1 MLPNIEQD
9 RTWPGLLSHPW
20 AWTMLLLAVLIGVYS
35 TASNIVSHPEFKMD
49 DCLRGQELALTRDYL
64 EGRHSPQALFLSW
77 DEAVYVRAAQK
88 MAEGKVATD
97 YLGDFVE
104 QVRTHKKD
112 EPLYAISADYRL
124 VWGVRELLTPGK
136 PTFVSYRSMVFPAW
150 GVPVMLTMGCTT
162 QGLAALRWSMLP
174 WRAAGIVAAG
184 LLAFA
189 LTRRRQVLALSL
201 ASLLVAAD
209 AQLSH
214 AGSYFL
220 TDAPGAALLLLW
232 LWCLTRLCRKPSW
245 RFGVLQGLFMGLAV
259 LVKADLMYV
268 LPASLLL
275 APLMVLPERRAFIFK
290 CAALAFAA
298 YALVLGA
305 WAIRNHAYTNAW
317 FITSKDSVNL
327 YLGNSPDAPARNYR
341 YGVSAAERA
350 NIDLMPLMR
359 QHELRDHGPEV
370 ALRSHFQALAL
381 KELRADPLGVARMF
395 KDRVIIFLESG
406 GFVHFPWLGQYSH
419 ALSLFIMSAAFMGSA
434 WAGWGRWRR
443 AKPMLGAGV
452 AFLASLAIVSMVYF
466 EARYISHLFALA
478 CVIASVCMAQL
489 SWSPRK
495 RLRDEKSRADIL

>member
-1 MLPNIEQD
+1 
-9 RTWPGLLSHPW
+9 
-20 AWTMLLLAVLIGVYS
+20 MLLLAVLIGIYS
-35 TASNIVSHPEFKMD
+35 TASNIVSHPSFRMD
-49 DCLRGQELALTRDYL
+49 DCLRGQELALTRDYI

-104 QVRTHKKD
+104 QVRVSEKD
-112 EPLYAISADYRL
+112 EALYAISADYRL
-124 VWGVRELLTPGK
+124 AYGVREFLTPGK
-136 PTFVSYRSMVFPAW
+136 PTFVGYRSMVFPAW
-150 GVPVMLTMGCTT
+150 GVPIMLSVGCTN

-201 ASLLVAAD
+201 ASLLVAMD
-209 AQLSH
+209 AQLNH

-220 TDAPGAALLLLW
+220 TDMPGAALLMMW
-232 LWCLTRLCRKPSW
+232 LWCLTRLCLKPSW
-245 RFGVLQGLFMGLAV
+245 RFGVLQGLFMGIAV
-259 LVKADLMYV
+259 LIKADLMYV

-275 APLMVLPERRAFIFK
+275 APFMVLPERRAFIFK

-359 QHELRDHGPEV
+359 QAELRDHGPEV
-370 ALRSHFQALAL
+370 ALRTHFQELAL
-381 KELRADPLGVARMF
+381 KELRADPLGIARMF
-395 KDRVIIFLESG
+395 KDRLIIFLKSG
-406 GFVHFPWLGQYSH
+406 GYVHFPWLAPYSQT
-419 ALSLFIMSAAFMGSA
+419 LSLFIMSVAFLGSV
-434 WAGWGRWRR
+434 WAGWGRWSRE
-443 AKPMLGAGV
+443 KPMLSVGV
-452 AFLASLAIVSMVYF
+452 AFLASISIVSMVYF

-478 CVIASVCMAQL
+478 CVITSVYIAQL
-489 SWSPRK
+489 PWSPRD
-495 RLRDEKSRADIL
+495 RLRDEKVHAENP

>member
-1 MLPNIEQD
+1 
-9 RTWPGLLSHPW
+9 
-20 AWTMLLLAVLIGVYS
+20 MLLLAVLMGLYS
-35 TASNIVSHPEFKMD
+35 TASNIVNHPEFAMD

-64 EGRHSPQALFLSW
+64 EGRHTPQALFLSW

-88 MAEGKVATD
+88 MTEGKVATD

-104 QVRTHKKD
+104 QVRVSDKD
-112 EPLYAISADYRL
+112 EALYALSAGYRL
-124 VWGVRELLTPGK
+124 AYGLRGGLVPGQ
-136 PTFVSYRSMVFPAW
+136 PTFISYRSMVFPAW
-150 GVPVMLTMGCTT
+150 GVPVMMTLGCTS

-189 LTRRRQVLALSL
+189 LARRRQVLALSL
-201 ASLLVAAD
+201 ASFLVAAD

-220 TDAPGAALLLLW
+220 TDAPGAALLMMW
-232 LWCLTRLCRKPSW
+232 LWCLTRLCLAPSW
-245 RFGVLQGLFMGLAV
+245 RFGVLQGLFMGIAV
-259 LVKADLMYV
+259 LIKADLMYV

-275 APLMVLPERRAFIFK
+275 APLMVLPERRALVFK

-298 YALVLGA
+298 YALVLGV
-305 WAIRNHAYTNAW
+305 WAIRNHAYTNTW

-341 YGVSAAERA
+341 YGVSAAEQA

-359 QHELRDHGPEV
+359 KTELRDHGPEV
-370 ALRSHFQALAL
+370 ALRAHFQELAL
-381 KELRADPLGVARMF
+381 KELRADPLGIARMF

-434 WAGWGRWRR
+434 WASWGRWRR
-443 AKPMLGAGV
+443 AKPMLSAGV

-466 EARYISHLFALA
+466 EARYVSHLFALA
-478 CVIASVCMAQL
+478 CVIASVYVAQW
-489 SWSPRK
+489 SWCRETDWGMK
-495 RLRDEKSRADIL
+495 KVRLTSADML